1 MVTFAKRGAASA
13 TRAGR
18 DNEGRR
24 PRCHAARDGAI
35 ISPDATMPHT
45 LQSILV
51 LLASAVVVVVLCRI
65 SRLPA
70 ILGYLVI
77 GVVVGPFGLRWIPDN
92 ETTRFFAE
100 FGIVFLLFSI
110 GLEFSLAQL
119 KAMRRAVLGL
129 GLAQVAAT
137 TLIAMLA
144 FWAFWG
150 SWQVGL
156 VLGAALAMSSTA
168 IASKMLA
175 ERNEIGSPY
184 GRDVMAILLFQ
195 DIAVVAFLIIIPSLA
210 HPGKELMERLGWAAV
225 KAAAVLSIIL
235 YFGQKPLRAW
245 FQLIANQRS
254 PELAM
259 LNLLLVTL
267 GLASLTAYAGLSLE
281 LGAFIAGMMIA
292 ETEFRYEVEEH
303 VAPFRDVL
311 LGLFFVTVGMSLDLH
326 VVFAHFGLVLL
337 LLVVPTVGKLVLVA
351 GLARLSGAG
360 RGNAIRTGL
369 YVAQAGE
376 LALVMLTLANVN
388 EVLDATTMQIV
399 LAALV
404 LSMLSGP
411 LLIQLGDPLVKR
423 FTANDWLARAA
434 QITQIAARNVSRQ
447 DHVIICGYGRS
458 GQNLARLLEAEK
470 ISYLALDNDAQ
481 RVKEAAVGGGNVV
494 FGDASRRE
502 TLLTAGLM
510 KARAV
515 CITFADT
522 RFALKIM
529 HQVQYTRPELPVI
542 VRTYDESDIEQLLKA
557 GAAEVVPENL
567 EGSLMLA
574 SHTLLLLGTPLT
586 RVLARIRAIREER
599 YSLFRGFFRGVTD
612 ASAVADTVQPRLHS
626 VLLAE
631 GASAIG
637 KTLGEVPM
645 KGSVEVTGV
654 RRRGTRS
661 ERPGDDWRF
670 EPGDVVV
677 LLGRPGDIDRAES
690 RLLRGK

>member
-1 MVTFAKRGAASA
+1 
-13 TRAGR
+13 
-18 DNEGRR
+18 
-24 PRCHAARDGAI
+24 
-35 ISPDATMPHT
+35 MPHT

-129 GLAQVAAT
+129 GLAQVAGT
-137 TLIAMLA
+137 TVIAMLA

-175 ERNEIGSPY
+175 ERNEIASPY

-210 HPGKELMERLGWAAV
+210 HPGKEIMERLGWAAL
-225 KAAAVLSIIL
+225 KAAGVLSIIL

-245 FQLIANQRS
+245 FQIIANQRS

-267 GLASLTAYAGLSLE
+267 GLASLTSYAGLSLE

-337 LLVVPTVGKLVLVA
+337 LLVVPTLGKLLLVA

-388 EVLDATTMQIV
+388 EVLDSTTTQIV

-434 QITQIAARNVSRQ
+434 QITQIAARNVARQ

-470 ISYLALDNDAQ
+470 IPYLALDNDAH
-481 RVKEAAVGGGNVV
+481 RVKEAAVGGGHVV

-502 TLLTAGLM
+502 TLLAAGLL

-515 CITFADT
+515 CVTFADT
-522 RFALKIM
+522 KLALRIL
-529 HQVQYTRPELPVI
+529 HQVQYTRPDLPVI

-557 GAAEVVPENL
+557 GATEVVPEIL

-574 SHTLLLLGTPLT
+574 SHSLLLLGTPLA

-599 YSLFRGFFRGVTD
+599 YSLFRGFYHGVTD
-612 ASAVADTVQPRLHS
+612 TADVAETGQPRLHS

-645 KGSVEVTGV
+645 KGTVEVTGV

-661 ERPGDDWRF
+661 ERPGADWRF

>member
-1 MVTFAKRGAASA
+1 MRADATLQRAADARIRWRRRGRWPLA
-13 TRAGR
+13 
-18 DNEGRR
+18 
-24 PRCHAARDGAI
+24 HAAM
-35 ISPDATMPHT
+35 SHT

-51 LLASAVVVVVLCRI
+51 LLASAVVVVVLCRV

-110 GLEFSLAQL
+110 GLEFSLPQL

-129 GLAQVAAT
+129 GLLQVAGT
-137 TLIAMLA
+137 TVVAMLA
-144 FWAFWG
+144 FWWFYG
-150 SWQVGL
+150 GWQVGL

-175 ERNEIGSPY
+175 ERNELATPY

-195 DIAVVAFLIIIPSLA
+195 DLAVVAFLIIIPSLA
-210 HPGKELMERLGWAAV
+210 HPGKEMMERLGWAAL

-245 FQLIANQRS
+245 FQLIANQHS
-254 PELAM
+254 AELSM

-267 GLASLTAYAGLSLE
+267 GLAALTSFAGLSLE

-326 VVFAHFGLVLL
+326 VVWAHFGLVLL
-337 LLVVPTVGKLVLVA
+337 LLLLPTLGKLLLVT
-351 GLARLSGAG
+351 GLARIFGAG
-360 RGNAIRTGL
+360 RANAIRTGL

-376 LALVMLTLANVN
+376 LALVMLTLAYVN
-388 EVLDATTMQIV
+388 EVLDATTTQVV

-434 QITQIAARNVSRQ
+434 QITQIAARTMARQ

-458 GQNLARLLEAEK
+458 GQNLARLLEAEH
-470 ISYLALDNDAQ
+470 ILFIALDNDAQ
-481 RVKEAAVGGGNVV
+481 RVKEAAAGGGNVV

-502 TLLTAGLM
+502 ALLAAGLM

-515 CITFADT
+515 CVTFADT
-522 RFALKIM
+522 PLALKIL
-529 HQVQYTRPELPVI
+529 HQVAYSRPELPVI
-542 VRTYDESDIEQLLKA
+542 VRTFDDSDIDQLLKA
-557 GAAEVVPENL
+557 GAAEVVPEVL

-574 SHTLLLLGTPLT
+574 SHSLLLLGVPLT

-599 YSLFRGFFRGVTD
+599 YSLFRGFFHGVTD
-612 ASAVADTVQPRLHS
+612 TSDVAETVQPRLHS
-626 VLLAE
+626 VLLTE
-631 GASAIG
+631 GAAAVG
-637 KTLGEVPM
+637 KTLADVALRGR
-645 KGSVEVTGV
+645 VEVTGV

-661 ERPGDDWRF
+661 ERPGEDWRF
-670 EPGDVVV
+670 EVGDVAI

-690 RLLRGK
+690 RLLRGR